1 MHVRR
6 HAVNEL
12 ATTDKG
18 LHEVCPTIDRRV
30 GRAIFPFVIFSKYGL
45 VGTKKFGDATP
56 TACTSPSIAH
66 FQMASHDSFSLS
78 YGA

>member
-18 LHEVCPTIDRRV
+18 LHEVCLTMDHRV
-30 GRAIFPFVIFSKYGL
+30 GRAIFPFVIFSKRGL
-45 VGTKKFGDATP
+45 GGRNRFEDAVL
-56 TACTSPSIAH
+56 TACTSPAIAL
-66 FQMASHDSFSLS
+66 FQVASHDSFSLS
-78 YGA
+78 RSA